1 MNVHKHAGTGRA
13 VVRTTLSD
21 HALEVTVIDHGS
33 GFDTAAPRAASASRE
48 SIEARL
54 AEAGGR
60 AEVRSTRGG
69 GTEVRLW
76 VPQ

>member
-1 MNVHKHAGTGRA
+1 M
-13 VVRTTLSD
+13 
-21 HALEVTVIDHGS
+21 IDQGA
-33 GFDTAAPRAASASRE
+33 GFDTTAPRTGFGVAQ

-60 AEVRSTRGG
+60 AEVRSTRGA

-76 VPQ
+76 VRLEVRQ